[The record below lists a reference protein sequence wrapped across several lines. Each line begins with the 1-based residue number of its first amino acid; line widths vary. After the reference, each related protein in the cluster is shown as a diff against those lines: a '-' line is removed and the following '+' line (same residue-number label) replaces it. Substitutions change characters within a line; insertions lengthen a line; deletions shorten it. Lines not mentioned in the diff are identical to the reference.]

1 MVSSTARDS
10 RLIVW
15 GGAAAVVL
23 LLVGVPMWAPQQAP
37 SAIASMSVSVT
48 VVRPCSVSVPSDAKT
63 GGVSAEAGEAVRLSC
78 ARDANT
84 AVPLV
89 GLDSQPVTTQVPGA
103 LAPAVLSSARA
114 GTTLVLRIDF

>member
-1 MVSSTARDS
+1 MARGS
-10 RLIVW
+10 RIIVW
-15 GGAAAVVL
+15 TGAAAVVL
-23 LLVGVPMWAPQQAP
+23 LLAGVPVWAPQQAP
-37 SAIASMSVSVT
+37 SASASLSVSVT
-48 VVRPCSVSVPSDAKT
+48 VVRPCSVSAPADAKT
-63 GGVSAEAGEAVRLSC
+63 SSGDAEAGEAVRLSC